1 MQKTFPLISC
11 ALALVVAG
19 GLGLRAQTD
28 APPRYELGNVPDQTV
43 WSGSSRT
50 FLVYSPGGANALLTV
65 AASPQPRGALT
76 LEPFQDSDWLFRFA
90 PDPADVAP
98 FNVTISGGGVSQ
110 SFIIAPQPTLPPEAS
125 VFQTDQHTQPL
136 ISTHEVSV
144 FDQPTLF
151 KEDLNYVNDIVHHV
165 RIVGETVE
173 FEEGHEN
180 GLYEAYANG
189 DRRDIKTMDIIAER
203 VIVRSPVRLKQT
215 AVTIWAR
222 ELVFEGE
229 GSIKTTPE
237 ERLQSAGANSNGGLA
252 GVDGLPAGAITLHI
266 GSLISDTADLTFDLS
281 GGRGQPGGPGQH
293 GAPGSSVTSLGRSKR
308 VCDSGICKTHTA
320 PSGTSI
326 TYWYYTFAG
335 ITVTE
340 GGTKTRPG
348 NGRDAR
354 PSGQPGEGGAGGT
367 LKSSIEIDGAF
378 ANSGGASA
386 APSVPSSAPYDRFQG
401 GAAGSPSKSQHVH
414 FYVDFFTMKST
425 ASTHT
430 SKKGDDAVLRKA
442 ATAAGANG
450 AYSVAPSDWTWMHPL
465 ALRKVLNH
473 VQNDYLANNLEA
485 ARERLADYAGL
496 LSEFRASAAW
506 NSVEPTAR
514 LELAQMHDEIR
525 RLLQHIEGGLD
536 YFGNPAGWVPMLSF
550 EVTKNA
556 FETEI
561 DRAIHTLYLSYWLG
575 TKAQTEEHRLA
586 ALSAARDQLRDE
598 LQKARTDYDE
608 AMLRLPALS
617 TAAENLRSRIQT
629 TQNKLE
635 FEEIKLLQDT
645 REESWVTGLRF
656 GLKLSAMMCQMIPVY
671 QPALGAAGEGLR
683 IASDFDPKRP
693 WDTIKSIP
701 NIASAYTSSPFAE
714 AALEQKTTKDGIDPA
729 QAEAKSFDYGAALQ
743 QSAQGLMTGVDDIRQ
758 FIEERKAPSAEM
770 LAELE
775 RLKSRSPEY
784 KALLEEVE
792 ALMEENRKFSEELLV
807 TMQRIATLS
816 EVMRRNLLA
825 IDALKRDI
833 APGEVVLDDRATAY
847 LADMERRAYDRL
859 LKYHYYMAKAYEYRL
874 LKPYDRP
881 LNLEGLFKKFEEI
894 AKLDSHTIS
903 ADEFQSLKQV
913 YSDLVADVAQ
923 SIYEQYISN
932 RPDLSVPIRFNLTE
946 EELAILNAGG
956 TVPINLH
963 ELGFFPL
970 SQENI
975 RIVDLKV
982 FSMTTEVEGGGS
994 YGSTAFVDFRMAHSG
1009 ISNLK
1014 RDGKIFLFRHYN
1026 QNTENP
1032 IVWGGRYDP
1041 VDNQIDPI
1049 RPSDA
1054 SDSLLRSLLSG
1065 AATTDMLL
1073 YSRPSAWA
1081 DLQLSRT
1088 FFDNTG
1094 RKISLTSVRLEM
1106 VYDFTPRNEG
1116 LGLRTLEVA
1125 AAGVETGAGGAE
1137 IVAPGILPLFELNKV
1152 DANNRRDAR
1161 GQFLRVYPSAAST
1174 VELSAPETYGQ
1185 WEFYQWADRFGRPLS
1200 GGAFTTP
1207 TISLSTQ
1214 EDTSVMAQYVLATVA
1229 TLRVEPPVLTGGNLL
1244 LRWTGGAGTHL
1255 QSAPTV
1261 TGTWQDIPGSEGQ
1274 SQLSVPIAPGAAYFR
1289 VVRR

>member
-1 MQKTFPLISC
+1 MRKSYCFILC
-11 ALALVVAG
+11 ALAFVMADGRAV
-19 GLGLRAQTD
+19 RAQTIV
-28 APPRYELGNVPDQTV
+28 PPRYELGEVPDQTV
-43 WSGSSRT
+43 WSGSSRS
-50 FLVYSPGGANALLTV
+50 FLVYSAGGAGAALALT
-65 AASPQPRGALT
+65 ASPQPQGVLT
-76 LEPFQDSDWLFRFA
+76 LEPHLESDWLFRYLPA
-90 PDPADVAP
+90 PADSSS
-98 FNVTISGGGVSQ
+98 FNVTISGGGQSQ
-110 SFIIAPQPTLPPEAS
+110 SFVIAPQPSLPPEAS

-144 FDQPTLF
+144 FDQASVLR
-151 KEDLNYVNDIVHHV
+151 ENLNYQNRIVHHV

-173 FEEGHEN
+173 LQEDHEN

-189 DRRDIKTMDIIAER
+189 DRGDIKSMDIIAER

-229 GSIKTTPE
+229 GLIQTTPE
-237 ERLQSAGANSNGGLA
+237 ERLQAAGAGAA
-252 GVDGLPAGAITLHI
+252 GVDGLPAGPVTLNI
-266 GSLISDTADLTFDLS
+266 GTLLSDTAGLNFDLS

-293 GAPGSSVTSLGRSKR
+293 GSPGSSVTSLGTSKR
-308 VCDSGICKTHTA
+308 VCDSGICKTHNA
-320 PSGTSI
+320 ASGARI
-326 TYWYYTFAG
+326 TYWYYTFTG
-335 ITVTE
+335 ITVAE

-348 NGRDAR
+348 DGTHAK

-367 LKSSIEIDGAF
+367 LKSTIDVSGAF

-386 APSVPSSAPYDRFQG
+386 APTFPPKAPYDKFQG
-401 GAAGSPSKSQHVH
+401 GAAGSPNKSEHVH
-414 FYVDFFTMKST
+414 FYLNFFSMLSS

-430 SKKGDDAVLRKA
+430 SKKGNDAVLRR
-442 ATAAGANG
+442 ATTASGPAGAYNLEE
-450 AYSVAPSDWTWMHPL
+450 SNWTWIHPL
-465 ALRKVLNH
+465 ALRKILNH
-473 VQNDYLANNLEA
+473 VQNDYLANNIEG
-485 ARERLADYAGL
+485 ARARLADYAAL
-496 LSEFRASAAW
+496 LTEFRTSPAWASIEAA
-506 NSVEPTAR
+506 AQ
-514 LELAQMHDEIR
+514 LELVQMHDEIR
-525 RLLQHIEGGLD
+525 TLLQRVEGGLD

-561 DRAIHTLYLSYWLG
+561 DRAIQTLYLTYWLG
-575 TKAQTEEHRLA
+575 SKAQTEQHRLA

-598 LQKARTDYDE
+598 LEKARTDYDD
-608 AMLRLPALS
+608 AMQRLPALS
-617 TAAENLRSRIQT
+617 TAAANLRSRIQT
-629 TQNKLE
+629 TQNRLE
-635 FEEIKLLQDT
+635 AEEIKLLQDT
-645 REESWVTGLRF
+645 REESWVTGLRL

-671 QPALGAAGEGLR
+671 QPALGAVGEGIR
-683 IASDFDPKRP
+683 VASDFDPKRP
-693 WDTIKSIP
+693 WDTIKSLP
-701 NIASAYTSSPFAE
+701 NIAAAYSDSPFAQ
-714 AALEQKTTKDGIDPA
+714 AAAEQMTAKDNIDPNE
-729 QAEAKSFDYGAALQ
+729 AEEKGFDYAAALQ

-792 ALMEENRKFSEELLV
+792 ALMEENRKFSEEILV

-816 EVMRRNLLA
+816 GVMRRNLLA
-825 IDALKRDI
+825 IDALNRDI

-847 LADMERRAYDRL
+847 LGDMERRAYDRL

-874 LKPYDRP
+874 LKPYGRA
-881 LNLEGLFKKFEEI
+881 LNLEGLVKKFEEI

-903 ADEFQSLKQV
+903 AAEFASLKQV
-913 YSDLVADVAQ
+913 YSDLVAEVAQ
-923 SIYEQYISN
+923 SIYDQFISN
-932 RPDLSVPIRFNLTE
+932 RPDLSVPIRFNLTQE
-946 EELAILNAGG
+946 QLAILNAGG

-982 FSMTTEVEGGGS
+982 FSIATEVEGGGS

-1009 ISNLK
+1009 LSNLK
-1014 RDGKIFLFRHYN
+1014 RDGKVFLFRHYN

-1041 VDNQIDPI
+1041 VDSQIDPI
-1049 RPSDA
+1049 EPSDA

-1065 AATTDMLL
+1065 PATSDMLL

-1081 DLQLSRT
+1081 DLLLSRT
-1088 FFDNTG
+1088 YFDNSG
-1094 RKISLTSVRLEM
+1094 RKILLTSVRLEM
-1106 VYDFTPRNEG
+1106 VYDFTPRNES

-1125 AAGVETGAGGAE
+1125 AAGVEPGGDE
-1137 IVAPGILPLFELNKV
+1137 PQILAPEILPFFELDKV
-1152 DANNRRDAR
+1152 DANNRRNAR
-1161 GQFLRVYPSAAST
+1161 GQFTRVYPGAAGT
-1174 VELSAPETYGQ
+1174 IELSAPETYGQ

-1200 GGAFTTP
+1200 GGTLTSP
-1207 TISLSTQ
+1207 TIMLNAQ
-1214 EDTSVMAQYVLATVA
+1214 EDTSVMAQYVLATPA
-1229 TLRVEPPVLTGGNLL
+1229 TLRVESPVLSGGNLL

-1255 QSAPTV
+1255 QTAPRV
-1261 TGTWQDIPGSEGQ
+1261 NGTWQDVPGSEGQ
-1274 SQLSVPIAPGAAYFR
+1274 SQTSIPIAPGAAYFR
-1289 VVRR
+1289 AIRR